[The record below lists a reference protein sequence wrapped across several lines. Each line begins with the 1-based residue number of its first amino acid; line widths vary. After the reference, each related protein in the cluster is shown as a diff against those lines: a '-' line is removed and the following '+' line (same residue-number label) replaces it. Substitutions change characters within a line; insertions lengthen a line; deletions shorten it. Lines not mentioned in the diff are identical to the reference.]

1 MDLCQV
7 HLGDLQ
13 MVEGIPAALPSLPRW
28 DSCTGRTLLISP
40 CHPLLYPNWLIS
52 ALVLLAVR
60 ECNEGNRRRNTH
72 NPEPGGE
79 FTRPLRKR
87 KYGQRRV

>member
-40 CHPLLYPNWLIS
+40 CHPLLYPELAHLSLRPPGS
-52 ALVLLAVR
+52 A
-60 ECNEGNRRRNTH
+60 
-72 NPEPGGE
+72 
-79 FTRPLRKR
+79 
-87 KYGQRRV
+87 